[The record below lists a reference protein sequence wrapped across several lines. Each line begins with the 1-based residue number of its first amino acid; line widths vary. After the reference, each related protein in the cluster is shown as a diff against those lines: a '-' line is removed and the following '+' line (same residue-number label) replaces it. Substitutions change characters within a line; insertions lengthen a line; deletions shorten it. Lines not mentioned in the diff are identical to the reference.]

1 MSNIKELLLEF
12 ACDGLVCI
20 VFYIIGM
27 IILNDI
33 GDEFTYVTG
42 FIMGML
48 SAVLFISV
56 TMLLKFVDGN

>member
-1 MSNIKELLLEF
+1 MPNIKELLLEF